1 MLYHSPPL
9 PSVRFEPFAPV
20 LPVPPVLSFRL
31 GSELYY
37 GLFSSHLCLAFSVV
51 QLDAHGRQRIRVLLN
66 DLRELLDMA
75 VVSLRPFRP
84 FLPMDIR
91 QLIQVINK
99 DGKEYP
105 RYPILR
111 QCFKD

>member
-1 MLYHSPPL
+1 MPPKF
-9 PSVRFEPFAPV
+9 PARFLSV
-20 LPVPPVLSFRL
+20 LPTTCLLSC
-31 GSELYY
+31 
-37 GLFSSHLCLAFSVV
+37 HLCLAFSVV

-66 DLRELLDMA
+66 DLRELLNMA

-91 QLIQVINK
+91 QLVQVINK

-111 QCFKD
+111 